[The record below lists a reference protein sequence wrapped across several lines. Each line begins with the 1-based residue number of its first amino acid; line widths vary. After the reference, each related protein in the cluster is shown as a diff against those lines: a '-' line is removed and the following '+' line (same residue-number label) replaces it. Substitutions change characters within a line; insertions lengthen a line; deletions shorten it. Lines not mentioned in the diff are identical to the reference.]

1 MGKIHSDE
9 IGVSPS
15 PSSKYPNVS
24 VPLSCLVPQKTENL
38 IAAGRSLSC
47 DARTHDFMREI
58 PNCWLMGQAAGIDAA
73 IAVKTGANLR
83 DVSVADV
90 QKELICQ
97 GVYLQKQ
104 IAPEQD

>member
-1 MGKIHSDE
+1 M
-9 IGVSPS
+9 
-15 PSSKYPNVS
+15 
-24 VPLSCLVPQKTENL
+24 

-83 DVSVADV
+83 DVSISDV
-90 QKELICQ
+90 QKRIDLPGCILAEKNSTL
-97 GVYLQKQ
+97 VV
-104 IAPEQD
+104 